1 MVEGIKT
8 TPPPSGAWAP
18 AEVSDWRP
26 PQPRTPLARFLGG
39 SPVRVFLRLLVL
51 SLLVGALLMWLDIRP
66 YDIIDGVVRF
76 AHRIWALGFD
86 AIRQLGDYI
95 LAGAII
101 VVPVWFISR
110 LLSSRR

>member
-1 MVEGIKT
+1 MVEDIKT
-8 TPPPSGAWAP
+8 APPPAGAWAP

-26 PQPRTPLARFLGG
+26 QPGTPLARFLGG
-39 SPVRVFLRLLVL
+39 SLVRVFLRLLVL

-66 YDIIDGVVRF
+66 YDLIDGIVHF
-76 AHRIWALGFD
+76 AHRIWALGFG

-101 VVPVWFISR
+101 VVPVWFVSR
-110 LLSSRR
+110 LLSSRP

>member
-1 MVEGIKT
+1 MVEDIKT
-8 TPPPSGAWAP
+8 APPPSGAWAP
-18 AEVSDWRP
+18 AGVSGWT

-39 SPVRVFLRLLVL
+39 SPVHVFLRLLVL
-51 SLLVGALLMWLDIRP
+51 SLLVGALLMWLNIRP

-76 AHRIWALGFD
+76 AHHIWALGFD

-101 VVPVWFISR
+101 VVPVWFVSR
-110 LLSSRR
+110 LLSSRP